1 VRINRA
7 DSRDGSV
14 LGRVVSDD
22 GFHTTSHPQAGR
34 QIAKLTPCGRN
45 NVLNLRPSR
54 GT

>member
-22 GFHTTSHPQAGR
+22 GFHTTSRPQAGR
-34 QIAKLTPCGRN
+34 QFCFRKIDA
-45 NVLNLRPSR
+45 LRAQ
-54 GT
+54 